1 MVRTVSQKMGVRENS
16 KAYFANADEEAIEN
30 LDLPNLDI
38 SKKLNTEFD
47 YIHLFVKT
55 QSEFSEHFPKLK
67 ENLLTN
73 GMLWVSWPKGGK
85 LETDLNIKIVIKL
98 GYEFGLVESTC
109 LSVNNTWSGLK
120 FTHPKNGKI
129 YNNSY
134 GKLNEQK
141 TQHGS
146 TVQKR
151 KQLPK

>member
-1 MVRTVSQKMGVRENS
+1 MLRTVSQKMGVKENS
-16 KAYFANADEEAIEN
+16 KAYFVNADEEAIEN

-38 SKKLNTEFD
+38 SKKLDNAFD

-67 ENLLTN
+67 ENLNTN

-85 LETDLNIKIVIKL
+85 LGTDLSIKIIIKL

-109 LSVNNTWSGLK
+109 LSVNKTWSGLK
-120 FTHPKNGKI
+120 FTHPKKGKI

-141 TQHGS
+141 ITNH
-146 TVQKR
+146 
-151 KQLPK
+151 